1 MSAKAAKSS
10 VKQRKIRPFSV
21 FMLMIMFGVS
31 VIAAILALIPKR
43 YDVSI
48 GAPAPETI
56 IAPYEIEDE
65 ARTQELQALLGEDIA
80 PVYIQKGQ
88 VIARAGEAI
97 TEAQYDLLARMDVL
111 KDDARDIWLCVG
123 IVLFMLL
130 VYAVFGTYLGLF
142 RKEEFANTK
151 KMTIITVF
159 VSVTLLLSLASSLL
173 YAMVT
178 PLLIAVI
185 LTTLLVGKKSAMAV
199 NIVTSLCVALITG
212 KQGSAVLSAT
222 SFASLAAMLAA
233 GQAAICF
240 ISLNSRRSAI
250 IGGGAAAAAA
260 GALTIAAIYMVRL
273 EPLITVLV
281 DAAWVFGS
289 HVIATV
295 LCVGTLSVWES
306 LFDIATDARLHEL
319 CNTNNPLLK
328 QLVAEAPGTYQH
340 SVAVASL
347 AENAAQ
353 AIGANGLLS
362 RVCGYYHDVGKLRR
376 PLYFKENQK
385 PNENIHDTLNPQ
397 ESAAIIT
404 AHTKDGVALL
414 NKYKFPSAVT
424 KIVSEHH
431 GNTMAAYFYYKAVQL
446 AGGRPVPQKAY
457 RYPGMRPSS
466 KESAILMLADSCEA
480 AVRSISSPSWEAIE
494 EMVHKVIRTK
504 VDDGQLALC
513 PLTMLEMTQ
522 IESSFLRTLNGL
534 MHERIE
540 YPQSRNING
549 GM

>member
-1 MSAKAAKSS
+1 
-10 VKQRKIRPFSV
+10 
-21 FMLMIMFGVS
+21 MLV
-31 VIAAILALIPKR
+31 
-43 YDVSI
+43 
-48 GAPAPETI
+48 
-56 IAPYEIEDE
+56 
-65 ARTQELQALLGEDIA
+65 
-80 PVYIQKGQ
+80 
-88 VIARAGEAI
+88 
-97 TEAQYDLLARMDVL
+97 
-111 KDDARDIWLCVG
+111 
-123 IVLFMLL
+123 
-130 VYAVFGTYLGLF
+130 
-142 RKEEFANTK
+142 
-151 KMTIITVF
+151 
-159 VSVTLLLSLASSLL
+159 
-173 YAMVT
+173 
-178 PLLIAVI
+178 
-185 LTTLLVGKKSAMAV
+185 
-199 NIVTSLCVALITG
+199 
-212 KQGSAVLSAT
+212 
-222 SFASLAAMLAA
+222 A
-233 GQAAICF
+233 GQAAVCF

-250 IGGGAAAAAA
+250 IGAGAGAAAA

-385 PNENIHDTLNPQ
+385 PNENIHDTLHPQ

-404 AHTKDGVALL
+404 AHTKDGVTLL

-431 GNTMAAYFYYKAVQL
+431 GNTMAAYFYYKAVQQ
-446 AGGRPVPQKAY
+446 AGGRPVAQKPY
-457 RYPGMRPSS
+457 RYTGARPSS
-466 KESAILMLADSCEA
+466 KESAIVMLADSCEA
-480 AVRSISSPSWEAIE
+480 AVRSIPSPSWEAVE
-494 EMVHKVIRTK
+494 EMVHKVIRSK

-522 IESSFLRTLNGL
+522 IENSFLRTLNGL

-540 YPQSRNING
+540 YPESKNAYG
-549 GM
+549 GN